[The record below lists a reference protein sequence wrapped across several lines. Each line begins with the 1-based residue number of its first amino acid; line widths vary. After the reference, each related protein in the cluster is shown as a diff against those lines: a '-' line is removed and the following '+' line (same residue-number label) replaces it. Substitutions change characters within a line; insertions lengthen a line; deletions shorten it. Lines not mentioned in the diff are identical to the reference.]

1 MENIPWYQDPALA
14 GIDKEKLEF
23 LQNLVFDSQKLNSN
37 EMLPYMLAMASK
49 VQQAGITFTSEE
61 MRIIVDVL
69 KEHSSP
75 EELKR
80 LNMIMNMLPK

>member
-1 MENIPWYQDPALA
+1 
-14 GIDKEKLEF
+14 
-23 LQNLVFDSQKLNSN
+23 
-37 EMLPYMLAMASK
+37 MLAMASK

-61 MRIIVDVL
+61 MKIIVDVL

-80 LNMIMNMLPK
+80 LNMLMNMLPK